1 MGKLGLNSG
10 YIGSDQRLTTN
21 GVVGYDKYYL
31 ERKDGRFLP
40 VLEGDPDAQ
49 AFFNRVII
57 AGGTLSST
65 EQIAVTQLV
74 RDLKSYNIWSKMKA
88 LYPMVGASA
97 AACAQNLKSSSFT
110 GTFNGG
116 ITYSSTGITPN
127 GTTGYM
133 DTGLN
138 PNTSLSFSSAHLSK
152 YNRNNDLSGI
162 QIDGVYFAGT
172 ATFMQINYTSAN
184 TIIGDVG
191 SIASYTA
198 TDTRGF
204 FVSSRSSASQIK
216 LFRNNSNIASN
227 TNTVSTIPNATI
239 NIGRRSDNQFY
250 NSYEC
255 AFASIGDGLT
265 DTEAGNFYTAVNTFQ
280 TSLSRNV

>member
-1 MGKLGLNSG
+1 MIIATHGILASAGG
-10 YIGSDQRLTTN
+10 I
-21 GVVGYDKYYL
+21 VYDA
-31 ERKDGRFLP
+31 
-40 VLEGDPDAQ
+40 DAQ
-49 AFFNRVII
+49 AFFDRVTT
-57 AGGTLSST
+57 AGGSLSTT
-65 EQIAVTQLV
+65 EKTAVNKLV
-74 RDLKSYNIWSKMKA
+74 LDLKGYSIWTKMKA
-88 LYPMVGASA
+88 IYPMVGASA
-97 AACAQNLKSSSFT
+97 AACSQNLKSSSFT

-162 QIDGVYFAGT
+162 QIDGAFLTIGG
-172 ATFMQINYTSAN
+172 FMQINYTSAN
-184 TIIGDVG
+184 TIIGDIG